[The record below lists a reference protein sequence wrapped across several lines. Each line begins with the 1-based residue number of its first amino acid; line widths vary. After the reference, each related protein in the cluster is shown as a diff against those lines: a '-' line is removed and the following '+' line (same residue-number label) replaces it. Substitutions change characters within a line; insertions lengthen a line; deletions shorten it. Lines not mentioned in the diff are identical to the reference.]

1 MAKAAAINNME
12 QLEQLKQLLMQMNQI
27 QGVQTINMVQDS
39 FKVMDSQH
47 EVLYQELQD
56 VKKQLNEMQASL
68 NNLGRHPTASRREK
82 AFDINVK
89 EHVTNLENKVSGIG
103 NYITQ
108 MKKSIG
114 EKAAGVMKNFKAQ
127 GIIALSNITNKLGVK
142 NMFQAAEKHF
152 SNEAKEMQKSIT
164 KLDTISREVNEAKTH
179 TRNIGRA
186 IAGKELKDVP
196 EKQGALF
203 KILKAPYRKVMEFCQ
218 DKSAKAHDMVVH
230 IEKLEVKA
238 LDAKDQL
245 QKKNKESAP
254 KEAEAEKKPSVL
266 EQLNKNKEKIENKN
280 QPKEQEQQQNTI
292 QEESFEGD
300 HFEYLMNVLGEQEI
314 QQEDKPNI
322 SKESREHAASET
334 KEAAKK
340 PSVLEQLNKNKEKIE
355 SMNQQGQE
363 KQKGTV
369 QHEDRQSER

>member
-1 MAKAAAINNME
+1 MAKTAAMNNME
-12 QLEQLKQLLMQMNQI
+12 QLEQLKQLLMQMNQM

-56 VKKQLNEMQASL
+56 IKKQLNEMQASL
-68 NNLGRHPTASRREK
+68 YSLGRHSTVSRKEK

-108 MKKSIG
+108 MKKGIG
-114 EKAAGVMKNFKAQ
+114 EKAAGVIKDFKAH
-127 GIIALSNITNKLGVK
+127 GVIALSNITNKLGIK

-179 TRNIGRA
+179 TGNIGRA
-186 IAGKELKDVP
+186 IAGKKLKAVP
-196 EKQGALF
+196 EKQGVLF
-203 KILKAPYRKVMEFCQ
+203 KILKAPYTKVMEFCQ
-218 DKSAKAHDMVVH
+218 NESAKAHDMVVH

-245 QKKNKESAP
+245 RNKNKESAP
-254 KEAEAEKKPSVL
+254 KENKPEVGQVNENNAITDNIIPYENKQDTSKESKGHATSETGAEKKL
-266 EQLNKNKEKIENKN
+266 
-280 QPKEQEQQQNTI
+280 
-292 QEESFEGD
+292 
-300 HFEYLMNVLGEQEI
+300 
-314 QQEDKPNI
+314 
-322 SKESREHAASET
+322 
-334 KEAAKK
+334 
-340 PSVLEQLNKNKEKIE
+340 SVLEQLNKNKEKIE

-363 KQKGTV
+363 KQRGTV